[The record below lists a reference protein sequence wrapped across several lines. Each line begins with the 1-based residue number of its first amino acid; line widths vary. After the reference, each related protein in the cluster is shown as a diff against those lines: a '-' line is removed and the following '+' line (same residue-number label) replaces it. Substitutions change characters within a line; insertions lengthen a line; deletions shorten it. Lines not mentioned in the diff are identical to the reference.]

1 MFVFLLGLSW
11 LVLTPVCVW
20 LLFGRAHHGMLRTT
34 AALTLAAL
42 QAGTLFAGF
51 SEEPF
56 GPIAPASVLARHAG
70 AASDAAG
77 RAGYGKL
84 VGPRR
89 PAGPAT
95 GGAAEP
101 GSSQPDEHA
110 GRPDGASPHCAV
122 RALAP
127 QAVRLSRHATRLD
140 DVTVYWAA
148 ATHECGTATVALR
161 HSGRRLRI
169 WLREGAVKAHRHGTR
184 TLPVRVADGLA
195 SLDLHLNRPLR
206 PRAHYVAIDA
216 RTGHRIPQ
224 KPHPSAA

>member
-42 QAGTLFAGF
+42 QAATLVVGF
-51 SEEPF
+51 GEEPL
-56 GPIAPASVLARHAG
+56 GPIAPASVLARHA
-70 AASDAAG
+70 DADHG
-77 RAGYGKL
+77 GYGKL
-84 VGPRR
+84 FGPGR

-95 GGAAEP
+95 GSGAADP
-101 GSSQPDEHA
+101 GSSQPDEQA
-110 GRPDGASPHCAV
+110 GRSDGASPRCAV

-127 QAVRLSRHATRLD
+127 QAVRLSRHATGLD

-148 ATHECGTATVALR
+148 ATHECGTATVALH

-169 WLREGAVKAHRHGTR
+169 WLREGTVKAHRHGTR

-206 PRAHYVAIDA
+206 PRAHYVAVDA

-224 KPHPSAA
+224 RPHPSGA